1 MLGSIIMS
9 VKSGESIAWSW
20 VDAQLK
26 WRSGMISN
34 LIETVKGYAKFE
46 KSILAEITELRSKVM
61 NAGGTKYEK

>member
-1 MLGSIIMS
+1 
-9 VKSGESIAWSW
+9 
-20 VDAQLK
+20 
-26 WRSGMISN
+26 MISN